1 MAAKK
6 LQVGWYGLGSMGKPM
21 AENLQKYL
29 AKNDQSLIFNNR
41 TMASGDSLKGLGA
54 SPASSFGE
62 LVTKSDVIFTM
73 VNNDD
78 TLKSLLQQAYDTKDL
93 SGKIFVDCS
102 TVHPDTTKAVTEEI
116 TKHKATY
123 LAAPMFGGPAIAVPG
138 KLVVAI
144 GGPSSAVE
152 TVKPYFQDVIAR
164 KVIVCKEEPQ
174 SASMLKIAGNIITVN
189 LMEAVSEAQVFAEQ
203 TGIGCGPMEELITE
217 GFGPVA
223 GGYSGRMTSGNYA
236 PALDKRPGFG
246 VSLSIKDANYA
257 LAIAEEKGVKLPATE
272 IANKNMKAARDEHG
286 EVLDCASMY
295 GTLRKE
301 AGLNFFN
308 DKSRQSDDVGQ
319 HQNDTHVHPQQANI
333 RGQRS
338 SAARSLHP
346 SIPGW
351 FARLVVIPR
360 PAFSMVSRT
369 AKATLPDTE
378 MAKAMVKEVMAR
390 VSGGAV
396 AGQGATV
403 TVDSPRSDYQSSSF
417 MA

>member
-1 MAAKK
+1 MLSNITRRFYSASARTMAAKN

-29 AKNDQSLIFNNR
+29 AKNNQSLIFNNR
-41 TMASGDSLKGLGA
+41 TMASGDNLKSLGA

-62 LVTKSDVIFTM
+62 LVQKSDVVFTM

-78 TLKSLLQQAYDTKDL
+78 TLKSLLKQAYDTKDL

-102 TVHPDTTKAVTEEI
+102 TVHPDTTKDVTEEI
-116 TKHKATY
+116 KKHKATF
-123 LAAPMFGGPAIAVPG
+123 LAAPQFGGPAIAAPG

-144 GGPSSAVE
+144 GGPSEAVE
-152 TVKPYFQDVIAR
+152 TVKPYFQDVMAR

-203 TGIGCGPMEELITE
+203 TGIGSGPMEELITE

-236 PALDKRPGFG
+236 PPLDKRPGFG
-246 VSLSIKDANYA
+246 VSLSIKDADYA
-257 LAIAEEKGVKLPATE
+257 MAIAKEKGVKLPATE
-272 IANKNMKAARDEHG
+272 VANKNMKAAREEHG
-286 EVLDCASMY
+286 EVLDCAAMY

-308 DKSRQSDDVGQ
+308 EKSRQSD
-319 HQNDTHVHPQQANI
+319 
-333 RGQRS
+333 
-338 SAARSLHP
+338 
-346 SIPGW
+346 
-351 FARLVVIPR
+351 
-360 PAFSMVSRT
+360 
-369 AKATLPDTE
+369 E
-378 MAKAMVKEVMAR
+378 
-390 VSGGAV
+390 
-396 AGQGATV
+396 
-403 TVDSPRSDYQSSSF
+403 
-417 MA
+417 

>member
-1 MAAKK
+1 MSRPPASLQRNRYPYPDIIDADLYKNFFPFLNNMLSNITRRFYSATASNMAAKK

-54 SPASSFGE
+54 SPTSSFGE

-257 LAIAEEKGVKLPATE
+257 LAIAEDKGVKLPATE

-308 DKSRQSDDVGQ
+308 DKSRQSD
-319 HQNDTHVHPQQANI
+319 
-333 RGQRS
+333 
-338 SAARSLHP
+338 
-346 SIPGW
+346 
-351 FARLVVIPR
+351 
-360 PAFSMVSRT
+360 
-369 AKATLPDTE
+369 E
-378 MAKAMVKEVMAR
+378 
-390 VSGGAV
+390 
-396 AGQGATV
+396 
-403 TVDSPRSDYQSSSF
+403 
-417 MA
+417 

>member
-6 LQVGWYGLGSMGKPM
+6 LQVGWPM

-73 VNNDD
+73 
-78 TLKSLLQQAYDTKDL
+78 SLLQQAYDTKDL
-93 SGKIFVDCS
+93 SSKIFVDCS
-102 TVHPDTTKAVTEEI
+102 TVHPDTTKAVAEEI
-116 TKHKATY
+116 AKHKATY
-123 LAAPMFGGPAIAVPG
+123 LAAPMFGGAAIAVPG

-164 KVIVCKEEPQ
+164 KVILQ
-174 SASMLKIAGNIITVN
+174 SRHRKTETAILTRKCSNIITVN

-308 DKSRQSDDVGQ
+308 DKSRQSD
-319 HQNDTHVHPQQANI
+319 
-333 RGQRS
+333 
-338 SAARSLHP
+338 
-346 SIPGW
+346 
-351 FARLVVIPR
+351 
-360 PAFSMVSRT
+360 
-369 AKATLPDTE
+369 E
-378 MAKAMVKEVMAR
+378 
-390 VSGGAV
+390 
-396 AGQGATV
+396 
-403 TVDSPRSDYQSSSF
+403 
-417 MA
+417 

>member
-1 MAAKK
+1 MLSNITRRFYSATASNMAAKK

-257 LAIAEEKGVKLPATE
+257 LAIAEDKGVKLPATE

-308 DKSRQSDDVGQ
+308 DKSRQSD
-319 HQNDTHVHPQQANI
+319 
-333 RGQRS
+333 
-338 SAARSLHP
+338 
-346 SIPGW
+346 
-351 FARLVVIPR
+351 
-360 PAFSMVSRT
+360 
-369 AKATLPDTE
+369 E
-378 MAKAMVKEVMAR
+378 
-390 VSGGAV
+390 
-396 AGQGATV
+396 
-403 TVDSPRSDYQSSSF
+403 
-417 MA
+417 